1 VKAEMQA
8 IEMFL
13 PMIALIAPDI
23 KGTEYER
30 TLFELNKAV
39 SLISNDRVLV
49 DLMIVEK
56 IPAFFEAISF
66 HEDFNAKYSTVF
78 KEIADFAFWRIAK
91 RKHEYRKCRVS
102 YLRPVIV
109 LISNFASQDV
119 LVYINSSEWFEQIN
133 SSNFCF
139 NPYCMDEKHL
149 NAESNSNQF
158 DIGILRA
165 EKIFEEYCI
174 NVRDYDPIDIEEQR
188 LSEQPSSL
196 TIEIDI

>member
-1 VKAEMQA
+1 MKAKLQV
-8 IEMFL
+8 IEMVL
-13 PMIALIAPDI
+13 PMIVLIAPDI

-39 SLISNDRVLV
+39 LLIGNDRVLV

-56 IPAFFEAISF
+56 IPTFFDATSF
-66 HEDFNAKYSTVF
+66 HEDFKAKYSTIF
-78 KEIADFAFWRIAK
+78 KEVADFSLWKIAK
-91 RKHEYRKCRVS
+91 RKQEYREYGVS

-109 LISNFASQDV
+109 LISDFANQDERIY
-119 LVYINSSEWFEQIN
+119 LNSPEWLEQIN
-133 SSNFCF
+133 NRSFCF
-139 NPYCMDEKHL
+139 TPYCINEKYL
-149 NAESNSNQF
+149 NAESNSYQSN
-158 DIGILRA
+158 IEVLRA
-165 EKIFEEYCI
+165 ERIFEEYCI